1 MMLQT
6 LRLNFKVIVTFVT
19 ILITRVSSR
28 CPFALSVEDNNEITE
43 NGKFHL
49 KSQDSQYLTGTY
61 FSFQKCELNYFMY
74 LTELRWSNN
83 RG

>member
-1 MMLQT
+1 MLPQT
-6 LRLNFKVIVTFVT
+6 LRLNFKVIVTFLS

-28 CPFALSVEDNNEITE
+28 CPNALSVEDNNEITE

-61 FSFQKCELNYFMY
+61 FSFQKSEVFFFV
-74 LTELRWSNN
+74 TELR
-83 RG
+83 